1 VAKKKSYM
9 NNENLLI
16 EGFFDKLGKF
26 LKIYKQIKKEKKLL
40 KNPSIAKQVKAVTK
54 QFDDL
59 ESSLKKQA
67 KELGIKLPP
76 RL

>member
-1 VAKKKSYM
+1 MSKRKSYM

>member
-1 VAKKKSYM
+1 M

>member
-1 VAKKKSYM
+1 MSKKKSYM

>member
-1 VAKKKSYM
+1 MAKKKSYM

>member
-1 VAKKKSYM
+1 
-9 NNENLLI
+9 
-16 EGFFDKLGKF
+16 
-26 LKIYKQIKKEKKLL
+26 LL